1 MRHLNAFYIFNT
13 VAHSSSYSQA
23 ASRLSITHGAVSKQ
37 IATLE
42 DYLQQKLFVK
52 RGRKMCLTKEG
63 EILASYTNQA
73 FDYLSSAVTRLEQ
86 EKKQCLNI
94 SCEPTLSMRW
104 LMPRLT
110 HFQDKFNTEIRLS
123 TAGGNVDLASA
134 GLSMAIRRNDFTV
147 NSNYN
152 IIDLGDEWVGPV
164 LSPEYWKQIEGN
176 LTDATLIH
184 SDTRL
189 NAWADWF
196 READVARPIP
206 SKQRSFGHFYFS
218 IQAAIDS
225 LGTVVG
231 SYPLIM
237 DEVKRGNLIAPY
249 GFIKSGYRYVLLTKN
264 HCLEERETQFVNWL
278 VEQFSFCSPDLNYR
292 PA

>member
-1 MRHLNAFYIFNT
+1 T
-13 VAHSSSYSQA
+13 
-23 ASRLSITHGAVSKQ
+23 
-37 IATLE
+37 
-42 DYLQQKLFVK
+42 
-52 RGRKMCLTKEG
+52 
-63 EILASYTNQA
+63 
-73 FDYLSSAVTRLEQ
+73 TR
-86 EKKQCLNI
+86 
-94 SCEPTLSMRW
+94 
-104 LMPRLT
+104 
-110 HFQDKFNTEIRLS
+110 
-123 TAGGNVDLASA
+123 
-134 GLSMAIRRNDFTV
+134 

-164 LSPEYWKQIEGN
+164 LSPEYWRQIEGN
-176 LTDATLIH
+176 LMYATLIH

-196 READVARPIP
+196 READVARPTP

-249 GFIKSGYRYVLLTKN
+249 GFIKIRISICTLDEKIIVWRR
-264 HCLEERETQFVNWL
+264 ER
-278 VEQFSFCSPDLNYR
+278 LNL
-292 PA
+292 